1 MDTYTLFIELGY
13 NLLKKNGNLSFIV
26 PISITSS
33 EAVTGVYR
41 ILENGC
47 EEIRLSSYA
56 VRPKPVFENAMVNT
70 SIIQFIKTES
80 PCKKIFSTK
89 MYRRGKE
96 FDLKQLLDNLE
107 FIEVKEVRLKG
118 RIPKISYDIEK
129 NILQKILIQNPIG
142 KYISKK
148 GNPIYYRGAGGRY
161 FKIITNYPT
170 GSSAEKEI
178 LLPSNLSN
186 SIGCILSSNL
196 SFWFYQ
202 IYSDNLNW
210 KSYELEN
217 FTIPNLSD
225 ENIISLEK
233 LYKEYLLDI
242 ESNVNY
248 RNVTN
253 GSSYNISEFKEYKI
267 QKSKHIIDQIDDLI
281 CPLYGLTQEETNFIK
296 NYEIE
301 FRLSDN
307 D

>member
-1 MDTYTLFIELGY
+1 M
-13 NLLKKNGNLSFIV
+13 
-26 PISITSS
+26 
-33 EAVTGVYR
+33 
-41 ILENGC
+41 
-47 EEIRLSSYA
+47 
-56 VRPKPVFENAMVNT
+56 
-70 SIIQFIKTES
+70 
-80 PCKKIFSTK
+80 
-89 MYRRGKE
+89 
-96 FDLKQLLDNLE
+96 
-107 FIEVKEVRLKG
+107 
-118 RIPKISYDIEK
+118 
-129 NILQKILIQNPIG
+129 IQNPIG

-307 D
+307 E